1 MENCGEMQIAII
13 GAGPAGLFASE
24 ALAAKGFGVAL
35 FNRDIK
41 PGGLAEYGIFP
52 DKYKLKNGL
61 RNQFSSILA
70 SERISYFG
78 NVHIGTS
85 KGIDLHTLFEWGF
98 SAVLITCGAQGKKS
112 LNLPGEN
119 LAGVYHAK
127 DLVYHYNKLP
137 PYADREFKFGKKA
150 AIVGAGNVMAD
161 ICHFLTKYTAVE
173 EITAVIRRGPGE
185 VKFDRK
191 ELLSFISYL
200 DLSDFDKEIERVST
214 DMEKIGQDIKSIKE
228 NILIDLSKAC
238 PKERE
243 ASIQFRFLASPKQI
257 IGNDENKAT
266 AMEYEENYLLLN
278 EGEVAARGTGKT
290 NTIEIDNVIFAIGD
304 RVQDELGLPIC
315 RNEFCKSTHPRY
327 PVDGESYEIE
337 DPATGEALTG
347 IFVAGWSRNPSSGLV
362 GTARKDGVHAV
373 EAVTQFLSEKTELTG
388 IAPDECRMKLDQLSC
403 RVVSKS
409 HLAILHSEEM
419 KQAAERGVEEYKFST
434 SEEMLKIMGLG

>member
-1 MENCGEMQIAII
+1 MENRGEMQIAVI

-61 RNQFSSILA
+61 RNQFSLILS

-85 KGIDLHTLFEWGF
+85 KCIDLQTLFDWGF
-98 SAVLITCGAQGKKS
+98 RAVLVTCGAQGIKS
-112 LNLPGEN
+112 LHLPGED
-119 LAGVYHAK
+119 LTGVYHAK

-137 PYADREFKFGKKA
+137 PYAEREFKFGKKA

-191 ELLSFISYL
+191 ELLSFVSYL
-200 DLSDFDKEIERVST
+200 DLAAFDKEIERVSSE
-214 DMEKIGQDIKSIKE
+214 MVKIGQDVQAIKA
-228 NILIDLSKAC
+228 NILVDLSKSC

-243 ASIQFRFLASPKQI
+243 ARIRFCFLASPKQI
-257 IGNDENKAT
+257 IGNNEKRVT
-266 AMEYEENYLLLN
+266 ALEYEENHLFLS
-278 EGEVAARGTGKT
+278 EGEVVARGTGTT
-290 NTIEIDNVIFAIGD
+290 NTIYVDNVIFAIGD
-304 RVQDELGLPIC
+304 RVLDELGLPIC
-315 RNEFCKSTHPRY
+315 RNEFCKAKNPKY

-337 DPATGEALTG
+337 DPVTGEVLAG
-347 IFVAGWSRNPSSGLV
+347 IFVAGWSRNPSTGLV
-362 GTARKDGVHAV
+362 GTARKDGVHAADAV
-373 EAVTQFLSEKTELTG
+373 SHFLNVKTSPSGVQLSDLKMKLEQLNCQAVTQSNLAVLNAQE
-388 IAPDECRMKLDQLSC
+388 MKL
-403 RVVSKS
+403 
-409 HLAILHSEEM
+409 
-419 KQAAERGVEEYKFST
+419 AAERGLEEYKIST
-434 SEEMLKIMGLG
+434 NDEMLKIMGLG

>member
-1 MENCGEMQIAII
+1 MENCGEMQIAVI
-13 GAGPAGLFASE
+13 GAGPAGLFASD

-61 RNQFSSILA
+61 RNQFSVILS

-85 KGIDLHTLFEWGF
+85 KCIDLHTLFDWGF
-98 SAVLITCGAQGKKS
+98 GAVLVTCGAQGIKS

-119 LAGVYHAK
+119 LAGIYHAK

-137 PYADREFKFGKKA
+137 PYTEREFKFGKKA

-200 DLSDFDKEIERVST
+200 NLSAFDKEIERVST
-214 DMEKIGQDIKSIKE
+214 DMEKIGQDVKAIKE
-228 NILIDLSKAC
+228 SILTDLSKSC

-257 IGNDENKAT
+257 IGNDENKAI
-266 AMEYEENYLLLN
+266 ALEYEENNLLLTD
-278 EGEVAARGTGKT
+278 GEVVARGTGKM

-304 RVQDELGLPIC
+304 RVQDELGIPVC
-315 RNEFCKSTHPRY
+315 RNEFCKAKLPKY
-327 PVDGESYEIE
+327 PVDGESFEIE
-337 DPATGEALTG
+337 EPATGEALPG
-347 IFVAGWSRNPSSGLV
+347 IFLAGWARNPSSGLV
-362 GTARKDGVHAV
+362 GTARKDGVHAA
-373 EAVTQFLSEKTELTG
+373 EAVSQFLNGKTVRTGVRSDEFEK
-388 IAPDECRMKLDQLSC
+388 KLDQLNC
-403 RVVSKS
+403 RVVTKS
-409 HLAILHSEEM
+409 HLAILNSEEM
-419 KQAAERGVEEYKFST
+419 KQAAERGVEEYKYST
-434 SEEMLKIMGLG
+434 NEEMLKIMGLG